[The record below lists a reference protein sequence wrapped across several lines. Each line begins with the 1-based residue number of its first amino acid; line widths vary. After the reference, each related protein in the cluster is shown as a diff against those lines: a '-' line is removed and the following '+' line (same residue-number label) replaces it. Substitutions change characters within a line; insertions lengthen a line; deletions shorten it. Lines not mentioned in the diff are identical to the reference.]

1 MKFTIVT
8 IFLYLVLNIIVI
20 CQSGKDSTAY
30 NEDIKPII
38 PLTLKTLNNYP
49 DYLILYSTS
58 DFSLPE
64 FYMLQTNEMMSS
76 LHLNIKKINTQ
87 LLYNFKQQMAWQ
99 KKQDLGVLGQYLGY
113 AMSAAAAGLAITH
126 IVKYKE
132 KAFFGGN

>member
-49 DYLILYSTS
+49 DYLILYSSS

-76 LHLNIKKINTQ
+76 LHLNMKKINTQ

-113 AMSAAAAGLAITH
+113 AMSAAAGLAITH

>member
-76 LHLNIKKINTQ
+76 LHLNMKKINTQ

-113 AMSAAAAGLAITH
+113 AMSTAAAGLAITH